1 MKIKLL
7 SIDAGPAGVFQ
18 PGTVR
23 DVPQAEAEAMVAGG
37 YAKFVLEIVKAEP
50 VEEKAAPAAENK
62 AAPVAENKAAPAKEE
77 KKNKRAK

>member
-37 YAKFVLEIVKAEP
+37 YAKFVLEIKLEP
-50 VEEKAAPAAENK
+50 AEEKAAPAAENK